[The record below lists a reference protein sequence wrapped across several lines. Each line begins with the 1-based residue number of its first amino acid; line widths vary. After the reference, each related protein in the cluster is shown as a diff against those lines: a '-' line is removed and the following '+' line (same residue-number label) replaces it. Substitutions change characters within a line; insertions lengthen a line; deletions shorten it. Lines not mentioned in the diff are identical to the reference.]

1 MRERAE
7 SWSTQQL
14 TEFLAF
20 VTSFADGASAT
31 RGAVERAAEVLESEV
46 VAVIRDGAIAAA
58 IGYPHDA
65 VPEDEL
71 VRLAGAP
78 EQAVLSCL
86 GPCCVAVVE
95 LETEQPGYL
104 LVARAGSEQ
113 FTREEHDLLRGMA
126 RVLVMTLRM
135 FHRQRLLEHLS
146 SLQRMIVR
154 RAEPRDVLHA
164 VVAGATDLIGG
175 DVISIRLVDPL
186 DDRAPVLMASVGLD
200 AELRAETERT
210 PADEGLSGR
219 AISEGRLVVRDGA
232 MAAPVRE
239 EGRVVGSIVV
249 ASRHPGRRYGSDDQ
263 EVLLAFAEHASLA
276 LTDARMVRTAL
287 HQAFHDPLTDLPN
300 RALFLDRLE
309 LGLSRVQRSK
319 SKLAVLFLDVDRF
332 KIIND
337 SLGHAAGDELLREVA
352 TRLIASIRPGDTAA
366 RFGGDEFAI
375 LLEDVDGV
383 EGAERVALRILNA
396 LRAPLSVAGRDVF
409 ISASIGIAL
418 DAATAGDMIRNADLA
433 MYRAKAEGKGCHAV
447 FEPAMHVAVVER
459 ADLEAD
465 LQRVI
470 EREELVLHYQPIVAL
485 GNRAIIGVEA
495 LVRWRHPTRGLVS
508 PEAFIPLAEETQ
520 LMAELGRWILTEACR
535 EVAGW
540 RSLRPLRLAVNL
552 SAVQLHAPDALA
564 GDVAAALAAS
574 GLPPRALVLEITETT
589 LMRDVTE
596 TITCL
601 RALKE
606 LGVLLAVDDF
616 GTGYSSLDRLRRFPI
631 DILKIDKAFIDDL
644 GAGDATLAHA
654 IIDLGD
660 SFGLQVVAEGVEHE
674 SQRQRLLELGCIY
687 GQGYH
692 FARALPAAELR
703 ALLEPAPVPVAVA
716 PAPAPKAPRQPG
728 LQAGAGLARV
738 AVQTT
743 GKRR

>member
-1 MRERAE
+1 
-7 SWSTQQL
+7 
-14 TEFLAF
+14 
-20 VTSFADGASAT
+20 
-31 RGAVERAAEVLESEV
+31 
-46 VAVIRDGAIAAA
+46 
-58 IGYPHDA
+58 
-65 VPEDEL
+65 
-71 VRLAGAP
+71 
-78 EQAVLSCL
+78 
-86 GPCCVAVVE
+86 
-95 LETEQPGYL
+95 
-104 LVARAGSEQ
+104 
-113 FTREEHDLLRGMA
+113 
-126 RVLVMTLRM
+126 
-135 FHRQRLLEHLS
+135 
-146 SLQRMIVR
+146 
-154 RAEPRDVLHA
+154 
-164 VVAGATDLIGG
+164 
-175 DVISIRLVDPL
+175 
-186 DDRAPVLMASVGLD
+186 
-200 AELRAETERT
+200 
-210 PADEGLSGR
+210 
-219 AISEGRLVVRDGA
+219 
-232 MAAPVRE
+232 
-239 EGRVVGSIVV
+239 
-249 ASRHPGRRYGSDDQ
+249 
-263 EVLLAFAEHASLA
+263 
-276 LTDARMVRTAL
+276 
-287 HQAFHDPLTDLPN
+287 
-300 RALFLDRLE
+300 
-309 LGLSRVQRSK
+309 
-319 SKLAVLFLDVDRF
+319 
-332 KIIND
+332 
-337 SLGHAAGDELLREVA
+337 
-352 TRLIASIRPGDTAA
+352 
-366 RFGGDEFAI
+366 
-375 LLEDVDGV
+375 
-383 EGAERVALRILNA
+383 
-396 LRAPLSVAGRDVF
+396 
-409 ISASIGIAL
+409 
-418 DAATAGDMIRNADLA
+418 MIRNADLA

-703 ALLEPAPVPVAVA
+703 ALLEPAPVAVAVA
-716 PAPAPKAPRQPG
+716 PAPALKASRQPG

-738 AVQTT
+738 AVQPT